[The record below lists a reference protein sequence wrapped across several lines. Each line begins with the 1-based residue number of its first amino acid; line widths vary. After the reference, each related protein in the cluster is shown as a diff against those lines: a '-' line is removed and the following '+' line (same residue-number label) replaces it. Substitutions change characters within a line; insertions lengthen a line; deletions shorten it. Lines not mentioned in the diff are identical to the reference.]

1 VLGTVR
7 EWDDELGWGVITADE
22 MPEPI
27 WVHFSGVDEDPNE
40 FRALRVGDRV
50 TFEIEGP
57 VDQDG
62 FRVRARGVRP
72 A

>member
-7 EWDDELGWGVITADE
+7 EWDGELGWGVITGDE

-27 WVHFSGVDEDPNE
+27 WVHSEQLPE
-40 FRALRVGDRV
+40 LHVGDRV
-50 TFEIEGP
+50 SFEVEGP
-57 VDQDG
+57 VDEAG
-62 FRVRARGVRP
+62 FRFRAVDVRP